1 MKISTVYY
9 LLFYFVKLINTLT
22 TFWVTQFFININSTY
37 DRSCSHLVL
46 LLYGCSIMYI
56 NDIWSTSLVFSQTW
70 HSLVK
75 VLHSLFLFIFIE
87 SNDKNAF
94 VFLLMILFVHVCLY
108 DLLISVQM
116 KLYNKNESLRIW
128 IIDYSDKD
136 VTVDKENLN
145 NFTLANVIFKAIKCS
160 LFKSIVEFLL
170 WDRKYTT
177 HMLLC
182 SVKNINIL

>member
-1 MKISTVYY
+1 
-9 LLFYFVKLINTLT
+9 
-22 TFWVTQFFININSTY
+22 
-37 DRSCSHLVL
+37 
-46 LLYGCSIMYI
+46 
-56 NDIWSTSLVFSQTW
+56 
-70 HSLVK
+70 
-75 VLHSLFLFIFIE
+75 
-87 SNDKNAF
+87 
-94 VFLLMILFVHVCLY
+94 MILFVHVCLY